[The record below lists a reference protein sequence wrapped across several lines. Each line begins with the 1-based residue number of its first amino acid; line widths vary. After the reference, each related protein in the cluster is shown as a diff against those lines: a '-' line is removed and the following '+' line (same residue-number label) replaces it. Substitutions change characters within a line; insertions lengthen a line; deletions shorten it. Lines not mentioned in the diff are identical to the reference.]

1 MKWAPH
7 ASNAM
12 GTLISKLSTLLP
24 PPKVQE
30 LQSLYGSY
38 RVSCIG
44 FSNTAHS
51 LLCVLTTLNFSSP
64 TNCLQEGKLGK
75 EVFMR
80 QLRSVAG
87 DELLRSTI
95 LEIRG

>member
-1 MKWAPH
+1 MICYTQGDE
-7 ASNAM
+7 S
-12 GTLISKLSTLLP
+12 GVT
-24 PPKVQE
+24 
-30 LQSLYGSY
+30 SL
-38 RVSCIG
+38 C
-44 FSNTAHS
+44 
-51 LLCVLTTLNFSSP
+51 CVLTTLNFSSP